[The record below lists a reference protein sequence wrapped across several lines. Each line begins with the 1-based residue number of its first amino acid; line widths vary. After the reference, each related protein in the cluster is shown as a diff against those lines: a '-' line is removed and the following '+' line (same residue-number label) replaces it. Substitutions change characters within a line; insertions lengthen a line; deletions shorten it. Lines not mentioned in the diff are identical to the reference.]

1 MYICTVNIYAMLLRE
16 ELERVVLRQQFDL
29 KKSLGVKRL
38 FEVKLLNKFTTIISG
53 VRRGGKSTLARQF
66 LKSKKPVYYLYFEDI
81 TLAEFELSDFIQLEI
96 VFKQTLG
103 SNGVYF
109 FDEIQNIVG
118 WEKYIRQL
126 VDAEEKVIITGSNA
140 SMLSKELGTRLTG
153 RHISLELFPFSYA
166 EFLLLKQK
174 DHSIQLFEEYQ
185 QKGGFPEYLKNNDV
199 DIIRNLFQDIFYRDI
214 LFRNQ
219 LRNELAIK
227 TLLHFLI
234 SNIGKELSY
243 NKLKQLIKVGSG
255 NTVSQFIDHFEQA
268 YLLFSLKKFDFSLKK
283 QLVNPKKIYCIDN
296 AIIGRNAFSF
306 SENKG
311 RMLENTVFIE
321 LKRRSKEIYYHKMK
335 SECDFLVQEGL
346 KITDAIQVC
355 YQLDYQNK
363 EREINGLV
371 EALIEHNLAKGYILT
386 NNQEDKLVV
395 DGKTLIIEPVWS
407 WLLSKQG

>member
-1 MYICTVNIYAMLLRE
+1 MLLKD
-16 ELERVVLRQQFDL
+16 ELERVVIKQQSDL
-29 KKSLGVKRL
+29 KKDFGVPRL
-38 FEVKLLNKFTTIISG
+38 FEVKLLSKFATIISG
-53 VRRGGKSTLARQF
+53 VRRGGKSTLVRQF
-66 LKSKKPVYYLYFEDI
+66 LQTKKPVYYLYFEDI
-81 TLAEFELSDFIQLEI
+81 TLAEFELGDFIQLEI
-96 VFKQTLG
+96 IFRQKLG
-103 SNGVYF
+103 PDGIFF
-109 FDEIQNIVG
+109 FDEIQNING

-126 VDAEEKVIITGSNA
+126 VDAGEQVIITGSNA

-166 EFLLLKQK
+166 EFLRLKRK
-174 DHSIQLFEEYQ
+174 DHSLRLFEEYL
-185 QKGGFPEYLKNNDV
+185 QKGGFPEYLKSNDV
-199 DIIRNLFQDIFYRDI
+199 DVLRNLFQDIFYRDI
-214 LFRNQ
+214 LHRNL

-227 TLLHFLI
+227 TMLHFLI

-243 NKLKQLIKVGSG
+243 NKLKDLIKVGSG

-321 LKRRSKEIYYHKMK
+321 LKRRSKQIYYHKMK
-335 SECDFLVQEGL
+335 LECDFLIQDGL
-346 KITDAIQVC
+346 KITEAIQVC

-363 EREINGLV
+363 EREINGLF
-371 EALIEHNLAKGYILT
+371 EALNEYSLKEGLILT
-386 NNQEDKLVV
+386 YDQEDSFFFN
-395 DGKTLIIEPVWS
+395 DKTIIIKPVWE
-407 WLLSKQG
+407 WLLSLVGKND

>member
-1 MYICTVNIYAMLLRE
+1 
-16 ELERVVLRQQFDL
+16 
-29 KKSLGVKRL
+29 
-38 FEVKLLNKFTTIISG
+38 
-53 VRRGGKSTLARQF
+53 
-66 LKSKKPVYYLYFEDI
+66 
-81 TLAEFELSDFIQLEI
+81 
-96 VFKQTLG
+96 
-103 SNGVYF
+103 
-109 FDEIQNIVG
+109 
-118 WEKYIRQL
+118 
-126 VDAEEKVIITGSNA
+126 
-140 SMLSKELGTRLTG
+140 MLSKELGTRLTG
-153 RHISLELFPFSYA
+153 RHISLELSPFSYA
-166 EFLLLKQK
+166 EFLLLNKK

-199 DIIRNLFQDIFYRDI
+199 DILRNLFQDIFYRDI

-227 TLLHFLI
+227 TLMHFLI

-268 YLLFSLKKFDFSLKK
+268 YLLFSLKKYDFSVKK

-321 LKRRSKEIYYHKMK
+321 LKRRSKQIYYHKKK
-335 SECDFLVQEGL
+335 SECDFLIQERL
-346 KITDAIQVC
+346 KITEAIQVC

-371 EALIEHNLAKGYILT
+371 EALNEHNLEKGYILT
-386 NNQEDKLVV
+386 NNQEDKLFV
-395 DGKTLIIEPVWS
+395 DGKTLIVEPVWS
-407 WLLSKQG
+407 WLLLKQTCAG

>member
-1 MYICTVNIYAMLLRE
+1 MLLRE

-311 RMLENTVFIE
+311 RILENTVFIE

-335 SECDFLVQEGL
+335 SECDFLIQEGL

-363 EREINGLV
+363 AREINGLV
-371 EALIEHNLAKGYILT
+371 EALIEHNLDKGYILT

-407 WLLSKQG
+407 WLLSKQD

>member
-1 MYICTVNIYAMLLRE
+1 MLLRE

-81 TLAEFELSDFIQLEI
+81 TLAEFELSDFVQLEI

-174 DHSIQLFEEYQ
+174 DHSIHLFEEYQ

-227 TLLHFLI
+227 TLLHFLL

-268 YLLFSLKKFDFSLKK
+268 YLLFSLKKYDFSLKK

-311 RMLENTVFIE
+311 RILENTVFIE
-321 LKRRSKEIYYHKMK
+321 LKRRAKNIYYHKMK

-346 KITDAIQVC
+346 KITEAIQVC

-371 EALIEHNLAKGYILT
+371 EALIEHNLDKGYILT
-386 NNQEDKLVV
+386 NNQEDKLSV

-407 WLLSKQG
+407 WLLSKQD